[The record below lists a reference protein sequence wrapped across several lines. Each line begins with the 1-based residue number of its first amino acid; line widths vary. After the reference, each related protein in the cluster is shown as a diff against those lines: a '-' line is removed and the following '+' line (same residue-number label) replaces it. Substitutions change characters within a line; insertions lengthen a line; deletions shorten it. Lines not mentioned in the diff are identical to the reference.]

1 VAFVSEANGDEQ
13 MRIGTGVAE
22 TGGTDALAKMA
33 DQLRRA
39 VDDGFAS
46 AWMSNIFG
54 LEALTTLAVLGSQV
68 PGIEVGTAVV
78 PTYPRHPAVL
88 AQQALTAALAI
99 GPGRLTL
106 GIGLS
111 HQIVIES
118 MYGYSFERPARHMR
132 EYLSVLLPLLD
143 GTAVSVDGATL
154 SAHIGL
160 SVPRDGRV
168 PVLLAAMAP
177 QMLKLAGEQTDGT
190 VLWMTGPAT
199 VRDYVVPAI
208 TAAASAAGRPA
219 PRVVCMLPVCVTS
232 DVDAARA
239 TAAEEFAIYG
249 QLPSYRAMLDKEGAA
264 GPADVAIVGDEEQVA
279 AQVAALADGGVTD
292 FVALNYARND
302 ERQRTRDL
310 LKSIIA
316 QR

>member
-1 VAFVSEANGDEQ
+1 MEMD
-13 MRIGTGVAE
+13 MRIGMSLAE
-22 TGGTDALAKMA
+22 HSGEDALARLA

-39 VDDGFAS
+39 VDDGFTS
-46 AWMSNIFG
+46 AWMANIFG
-54 LEALTTLAVLGSQV
+54 LEALTAVTVAGSQV

-88 AQQALTAALAI
+88 AQQAMTAALAV

-118 MYGYSFERPARHMR
+118 MYGYSFDKPARHMR

-143 GTAVSVDGATL
+143 GTAVSVDGATVR
-154 SAHIGL
+154 AHIGL
-160 SVPRDGRV
+160 TTPRAERV
-168 PVLLAAMAP
+168 RVLLAALAP

-190 VLWMTGPAT
+190 VLWMTGPNT

-208 TAAASAAGRPA
+208 TAAAREAGRED
-219 PRVVCMLPVCVTS
+219 PRVVCLLPVYVT
-232 DVDAARA
+232 DDPAAARSA
-239 TAAEEFAIYG
+239 AAEEFVIYG

-264 GPADVAIVGDEEQVA
+264 GPADVAIVGDEDAVA
-279 AQVAALADGGVTD
+279 AQIMALGQAGVTD
-292 FVALNYARND
+292 FVAIEYARGED
-302 ERQRTRDL
+302 RQRTRNL
-310 LKSIIA
+310 LKKVIA
-316 QR
+316 EA